1 MRSPGVCDLDSLG
14 ALGVIVMAALAAL
27 VHANN
32 CEDGQRACDKRKEED
47 SRHVARGAY
56 TGKKGGDTGD
66 DDEKYDTQQDGGRFF
81 HFSVLL
87 PFSLGDGIIY

>member
-56 TGKKGGDTGD
+56 TGD